1 MSYALNLLRLPA
13 GIDPV
18 VAYAQYHEEQVKLY
32 EAGLSA
38 ADRLGPIDPAKEERK
53 ELIAA
58 ALVASNP
65 GLKKFERNYAKI
77 AASKSISE
85 PEARRRFRNVELN
98 DDQHSLQIVL
108 FDDEAGVSFSFT
120 GKGEDC
126 TAAVRVLW
134 GCLQV
139 MESQG
144 GYRTYDPQMGR
155 VLDLHSDFDAVRSG
169 YCSAC

>member
-1 MSYALNLLRLPA
+1 MSYGLNLVRLPA
-13 GIDPV
+13 GIDPG
-18 VAYAQYHEEQVKLY
+18 VAYAQYQEEQARY
-32 EAGLSA
+32 YDAGLSA

-53 ELIAA
+53 ERMAA
-58 ALVASNP
+58 ALIASDP
-65 GLKKFERNYAKI
+65 DLKRFERNYARI

-98 DDQHSLQIVL
+98 DDRHSIQIEL

-120 GKGEDC
+120 EKGEDC
-126 TAAVRVLW
+126 AAAVRALW

-139 MESQG
+139 LEAEG

-155 VLDLHSDFDAVRSG
+155 VLDLHSDFDAIRSG
-169 YCSAC
+169 FCSAC